1 MSINPKEGVMEPT
14 TIIVGIA
21 GLVALFALAV
31 FIKDRIQFHRFNKP
45 TEGEET

>member
-1 MSINPKEGVMEPT
+1 MEPT

-31 FIKDRIQFHRFNKP
+31 FIKDRIQFRKFNEPKD
-45 TEGEET
+45 GKET